1 MANTTLTCPT
11 RDETRIPVKDR
22 DSRRGW
28 IAGNHRLPNSSTRH
42 IMYIYIYV
50 YAHHIS
56 SFPAPSPFPCRT
68 SLTRVHQTSI
78 LFVAMFLP
86 LLLATGASLAA
97 AQNTWSSISTSYV
110 FQPVDCTT
118 YYGPSWIGSVPT
130 SYYRTES
137 ASSSVYPVSTSTS
150 TSLVFT
156 TTLATPVTYTSQP
169 RTTVTTTLPS
179 TTTVTITPPSI
190 SSTIATMTTKL
201 TVCADGAPA
210 PSSTVTEYKGSSYTP
225 LPGQNTVL
233 PGSFE
238 TSETCSVT
246 AITVLH
252 IWPTVQAPT
261 TVTVTTASTTASP
274 TVWVTSTYTSTS
286 TAFAATVSVTAPVS
300 INGHV
305 DLVTSTITATGCA
318 AEAAAPT
325 VTYAAQCKFQNLV
338 GEMEGVGLTIGH
350 FHPNFVFGGVAGTA
364 RGDPSLC
371 CQLCVENE
379 GCVAS
384 VYWAQSSSCLLG
396 YVGGEEACPVAFDY
410 YAANWT
416 EVPTKARLGNIFQVG
431 AGCGGIRYDGV
442 HT

>member
-1 MANTTLTCPT
+1 M
-11 RDETRIPVKDR
+11 
-22 DSRRGW
+22 
-28 IAGNHRLPNSSTRH
+28 
-42 IMYIYIYV
+42 
-50 YAHHIS
+50 S
-56 SFPAPSPFPCRT
+56 SFPASSPFPSRT
-68 SLTRVHQTSI
+68 SINRVHQTSI
-78 LFVAMFLP
+78 LFVAMFPP
-86 LLLATGASLAA
+86 LLLVTGASLAA
-97 AQNTWSSISTSYV
+97 AQNTWSSISTSYI
-110 FQPVDCTT
+110 FPPVDCTT

-137 ASSSVYPVSTSTS
+137 DSSSVYPVSTSTS

-169 RTTVTTTLPS
+169 HTTVITTLPS

-190 SSTIATMTTKL
+190 SSTIGTMTTKL
-201 TVCADGAPA
+201 TVCDDGAPA
-210 PSSTVTEYKGSSYTP
+210 PSSTVTEYKGSYTP

-233 PGSFE
+233 PSSFE

-286 TAFAATVSVTAPVS
+286 TAYAATVSVTAPVS

-305 DLVTSTITATGCA
+305 DLVTSTITATSCA
-318 AEAAAPT
+318 AAATPT
-325 VTYAAQCKFQNLV
+325 VTYAAQCEFQNLI
-338 GEMEGVGLTIGH
+338 GEMEDVGLTIGH

-396 YVGGEEACPVAFDY
+396 YVGGEEECPVAFDY

-442 HT
+442 HTS